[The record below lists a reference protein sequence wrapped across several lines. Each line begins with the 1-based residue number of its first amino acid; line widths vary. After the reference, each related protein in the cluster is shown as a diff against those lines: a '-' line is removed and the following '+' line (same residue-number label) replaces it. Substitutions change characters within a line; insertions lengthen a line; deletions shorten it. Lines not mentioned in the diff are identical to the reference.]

1 MRNKDVSEKYDV
13 YKNISTW
20 LKITE
25 RFFRSGKDLEDVE
38 KPRKDLEKS
47 PQVPQGVK
55 SETKNNYFLF
65 PKNVN

>member
-47 PQVPQGVK
+47 
-55 SETKNNYFLF
+55 L
-65 PKNVN
+65 

>member
-20 LKITE
+20 LKIKKN
-25 RFFRSGKDLEDVE
+25 FFRSGKDLEDVE

-47 PQVPQGVK
+47 P
-55 SETKNNYFLF
+55 
-65 PKNVN
+65 